1 MKSIDFSVDFKSRD
15 ELYEIQGKLLVELV
29 ERVYNN
35 VAFYKRKMME
45 MGIEPGDIQN
55 ADDIV
60 KLPFTTKDDLRDN
73 YPYGLFAVPNNEV
86 VRIHASSGTT
96 GKPTVVGYTQGDID
110 NWASLIARCLSGVGL
125 SNADTLQ
132 VAYGYG
138 LFTGGLGLHYGAEAL
153 GATVIPLSGGNT
165 AKQMLSITDFLPT
178 AIACTPSYAQYLG
191 EALHEQGLID
201 QSRLKVGIL
210 GAEPWTEEMRKNIE
224 NKLRIKAYDI
234 YGLSEVMGPGV
245 ACECTEQAGLH
256 IFEDHFLPEV
266 LDVDTLKPTEG
277 RGELVFT
284 TLTKEALPLLR
295 YRTKDIIS
303 ELNKERCGCGRTH
316 VRMNKPSGR
325 SDDMLI
331 IRGVNVFPSQIEE
344 AMLKVSGISSHYMLI
359 VDRQNNLDT
368 LELMVEV
375 ENNAQFDEI
384 KELEKL
390 SGKIRQSV
398 ESIIGISI
406 KVRLVEHKTVER
418 FEGKSARVI
427 DKRKI

>member
-1 MKSIDFSVDFKSRD
+1 MKSIDFSIDFKSRD
-15 ELYEIQGKLLVELV
+15 ELFEIQTKRLVDLV
-29 ERVYNN
+29 ARVYAN
-35 VAFYKRKMME
+35 VPFYKKKMTE
-45 MGIEPGDIQN
+45 MGIEPGDIKS
-55 ADDIV
+55 ASDVV

-73 YPYGLFAVPNNEV
+73 YPYGLFAVPNSDV
-86 VRIHASSGTT
+86 VRVHASSGTT

-110 NWASLIARCLSGVGL
+110 NWSALIARCLSGVGL
-125 SNADTLQ
+125 SNSDTLQ

-178 AIACTPSYAQYLG
+178 AIACTPSYALYLA
-191 EALHEQGLID
+191 EALHEANLID
-201 QSRLKVGIL
+201 QSKLKVGIL
-210 GAEPWTEEMRKNIE
+210 GAEPWTEEMRQNIQKN
-224 NKLRIKAYDI
+224 LRIKAYDI

-245 ACECTEQAGLH
+245 ACECTEQTGLH

-266 LDVDTLKPTEG
+266 LDVDTLEPTDG

-295 YRTKDIIS
+295 YRTKDIIPK
-303 ELNKERCGCGRTH
+303 LNTERCGCGRTH
-316 VRMNKPSGR
+316 ARMGKPTGR

-344 AMLKVSGISSHYMLI
+344 ALLKVKGVSSHYMLF

-375 ENNAQFDEI
+375 ENDSQFDEI
-384 KELEKL
+384 KELERL
-390 SGKIRQSV
+390 TQKIRQSV
-398 ESIIGISI
+398 ESIIGVTI
-406 KVRLVEHKTVER
+406 KVKLVEHKTVER
-418 FEGKSARVI
+418 FEGKSKRVI

>member
-15 ELYEIQGKLLVELV
+15 ELYEIQSKRLVELV
-29 ERVYNN
+29 ARVYSN
-35 VAFYKRKMME
+35 VPFYKNKMNE
-45 MGIEPGDIQN
+45 MGIEPGDICN

-73 YPYGLFAVPNNEV
+73 YPYGLFAIPNSEV

-96 GKPTVVGYTQGDID
+96 GKPTVVGYSQGDID
-110 NWASLIARCLSGVGL
+110 NWAALIARCLSGVGL
-125 SNADTLQ
+125 SNSDTLQ

-178 AIACTPSYAQYLG
+178 AIACTPSYAMFLS
-191 EALHEQGLID
+191 EALQEQGLID
-201 QSRLKVGIL
+201 QSKLRVGIL
-210 GAEPWTEEMRKNIE
+210 GAEPWTEEMRQSIQKN
-224 NKLRIKAYDI
+224 LRIKAYDI

-245 ACECTEQAGLH
+245 ACECTAQNGLH

-303 ELNKERCGCGRTH
+303 KLNKDVCSCGRTH
-316 VRMNKPSGR
+316 VRMDKPTGR

-331 IRGVNVFPSQIEE
+331 IRGVNVFPSQVEE
-344 AMLKVSGISSHYMLI
+344 ALLKVSGVSSHYMLV
-359 VDRQNNLDT
+359 VDRVNNLDT

-375 ENNAQFDEI
+375 ETNSQFDEI
-384 KELEKL
+384 KELEKITQN
-390 SGKIRQSV
+390 IRQSV
-398 ESIIGISI
+398 ESIIGISV
-406 KVRLVEHKTVER
+406 KVRLVEHKTIER
-418 FEGKSARVI
+418 FEGKNKRVI
-427 DKRKI
+427 DKRNG

>member
-1 MKSIDFSVDFKSRD
+1 MKAIDFSIDFKSRE
-15 ELYEIQGKLLVELV
+15 ELYEIQSNKLVELV
-29 ERVYNN
+29 ARVYEN
-35 VAFYKRKMME
+35 VPFYKKKMNE
-45 MGIEPGDIQN
+45 LGVEPGDIRN
-55 ADDIV
+55 AGDVV

-73 YPYGLFAVPNNEV
+73 YPYGLFAVPNSEV

-110 NWASLIARCLSGVGL
+110 NWSALIARCLSGIGL

-178 AIACTPSYAQYLG
+178 AIACTPSYALYLA

-201 QSRLKVGIL
+201 QSKLKFGIL
-210 GAEPWTEEMRKNIE
+210 GAEPWTEEMRQNIQKN
-224 NKLRIKAYDI
+224 LRIKAYDI

-245 ACECTEQAGLH
+245 ACECTEQDGLH
-256 IFEDHFLPEV
+256 IFEDHFLPEI
-266 LDVDTLKPTEG
+266 LDVDTLTPTEG

-284 TLTKEALPLLR
+284 TLSKEALPLLR

-303 ELNKERCGCGRTH
+303 GLNKECCACGRTH
-316 VRMNKPSGR
+316 VRMNKPTGR

-344 AMLKVSGISSHYMLI
+344 ALLKVAGISSHYMLI

-375 ENNAQFDEI
+375 ENDSQFDEI
-384 KELEKL
+384 KELEQLTK
-390 SGKIRQSV
+390 KIRQSV
-398 ESIIGISI
+398 ESVIGVSI
-406 KVRLVEHKTVER
+406 KVKLVEHKTVER
-418 FEGKSARVI
+418 FEGKSKRVI